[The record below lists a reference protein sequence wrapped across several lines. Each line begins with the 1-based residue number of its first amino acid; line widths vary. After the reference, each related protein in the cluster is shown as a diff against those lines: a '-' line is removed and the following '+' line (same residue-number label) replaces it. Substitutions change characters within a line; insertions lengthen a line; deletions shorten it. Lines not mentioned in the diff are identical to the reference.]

1 MRVIYFTASWCGP
14 CKALKPAVQQ
24 VSSELGVPV
33 EYIDVDQLKEY
44 AQQYQITSVPTLIG
58 MNGTN
63 QVFRHTGMASIS
75 QLKSMFTK

>member
-1 MRVIYFTASWCGP
+1 MRVIYFSSSTCAP

-33 EYIDVDQLKEY
+33 EYIDVDTFKDY
-44 AQQYQITSVPTLIG
+44 AQSYQITSVPTLIG
-58 MNGTN
+58 INGTT